1 MRMGRESKNSRR
13 RSGTVRARG
22 GLRAIRCA
30 DRDADLKARLAVI
43 DVDPQ
48 TTHGEPRSNP
58 RIERALRAERRAAR
72 SGVGYDPMRHL
83 VLVRLARK
91 R

>member
-1 MRMGRESKNSRR
+1 MGRNLKNSPL

-22 GLRAIRCA
+22 GLRAIRCS
-30 DRDADLKARLAVI
+30 DRDTDLKERIAVR
-43 DVDPQ
+43 VDPQ
-48 TTHGEPRSNP
+48 TSGSEPYSIA

-72 SGVGYDPMRHL
+72 SGVGYDPLRHL
-83 VLVRLARK
+83 VLARLARK

>member
-1 MRMGRESKNSRR
+1 MGREPKYLRR

-22 GLRAIRCA
+22 GLRAIRCTE
-30 DRDADLKARLAVI
+30 RDEELKVRLAVI
-43 DVDPQ
+43 GVDPQ
-48 TTHGEPRSNP
+48 LADDEPPSSNP

-72 SGVGYDPMRHL
+72 SGVGYDPLRHL
-83 VLVRLARK
+83 VLARLARK

>member
-1 MRMGRESKNSRR
+1 MGRKPRNSRR

-22 GLRAIRCA
+22 GLRAIRCTE
-30 DRDADLKARLAVI
+30 RDADLKARLAVI
-43 DVDPQ
+43 DVDLQP
-48 TTHGEPRSNP
+48 TDGEPPSNP

-72 SGVGYDPMRHL
+72 SGVGYDPLRHL
-83 VLVRLARK
+83 ALARLARK